1 MLMRIERVSH
11 YANEHIRQSD
21 EDLQLFINQI
31 HTHLLTLVE
40 ELAQIPKKTKV
51 KVGSDWKQIFSFTIP
66 QWQEEDGKARIRDYI
81 DWILE
86 QLDTERF
93 LTAEGTSDDT
103 KVRKEIETWLQSKQ
117 LIHVVLNH
125 HELKVNCRKVT
136 NDNQVSTRSYSW
148 EQSNVWSG
156 GEKWSKNMTL
166 FLGILNY
173 VAEKKQHVA
182 VNMKRHRA
190 VILDNPFGKASS
202 DHVLSPVFFVAE
214 QLGFQIIALT
224 AHAEGKFLQDYF
236 PVIYSCRL
244 RAAADSSKKVMTKE
258 KWLHHAYFQDHEP
271 KAIERLGETEQLA
284 LFES

>member
-1 MLMRIERVSH
+1 LIRVEKISN
-11 YANEHIRQSD
+11 YANEHIRKSD
-21 EDLQLFINQI
+21 EDLQLFVNQI
-31 HTHLLTLVE
+31 NTHLLTLVE
-40 ELAQIPKKTKV
+40 ELKQIPKKTRV
-51 KVGSDWKQIFSFTIP
+51 KVEDDWKQIFTLTIP
-66 QWQEEDGKARIRDYI
+66 DWDEEAGKSRIRDYI
-81 DWILE
+81 EWILQQLESDRFVDE
-86 QLDTERF
+86 QGVQND
-93 LTAEGTSDDT
+93 G

-117 LIHVVLNH
+117 LLQWVMNNEVM
-125 HELKVNCRKVT
+125 KVSCRKVT
-136 NDNQVSTRSYSW
+136 NDNKVTTRSYSW

-173 VAEKKQHVA
+173 VAEKKQHIQP
-182 VNMKRHRA
+182 NMKRHRA

-214 QLGFQIIALT
+214 QLGFQMIALT

-244 RAAADSSKKVMTKE
+244 RTSTEVGKKVMTKE

-271 KAIERLGETEQLA
+271 RTIERLGETEQLA
-284 LFES
+284 LFE